1 MEFKMSIILNIPQ
14 KFKDLCI
21 LGGQSCEGF
30 RGGHVIYSQKIKHKG
45 LNEKKEIVGNTK
57 TLPKKLSDLLIAWD
71 KKYQAEIRKQE
82 IEKNKERAIQE
93 TAVAQEHIAS
103 LEMVLI
109 NSLAVSNVINWNKIS
124 SKQKYKEEK
133 FPKLKPSLIEQLEF
147 KKPLKPK
154 TLIFKFNEKFPEF
167 VEPEVGFFDKLFRDK
182 QRIIT
187 EARDHYNSELSKYE
201 KRKAAAQKKHNV
213 KNKKIETDYE
223 NALQSVLKKQDEQ
236 NQLANQNRLEILKW
250 EKENES
256 WQRKEAH
263 KRIEFRDNQQKENE
277 RIRKI
282 RTNWEQGVHQAIVDH
297 AALVLSVS
305 EYPDWISGNYLV
317 QYDPENKLLKV
328 QFELPNK
335 SVVDAPKAVKF
346 VATTGQFVE
355 TKLSLKEQKA
365 LYDNLCYQLA
375 LRSVHELFEADVKEN
390 INSILFNGSVS
401 YIDPANGKDTVA
413 TIMSA
418 IFERTKFQNLNLKQ
432 IDPKACFKSFK
443 GVSAST
449 LIGLVPIPPV
459 MDMDKTDNRFI
470 DSRIIRN
477 QEVDGVNLAAM
488 DWEDFEHLV
497 REIFDKEFA
506 ARGGE
511 VRVTQSSSDGGV
523 DAVAFD
529 PDPIS
534 GGKIVI
540 QAKRYTK
547 TVGVSAV
554 RDLYGTTMNEG
565 ASKGILVTTADY
577 GPDAYKFASD
587 KPITLM
593 NGSHLLHLMERHGMN
608 AKIDL
613 LEARKQLG
621 LSEAM
626 QNKR

>member
-1 MEFKMSIILNIPQ
+1 MTLILKIPK
-14 KFKDLCI
+14 KFEELCI
-21 LGGQSCEGF
+21 LEGQSYEGF
-30 RGGHVIYSQKIKHKG
+30 RANNIIYSQKIKHKG
-45 LNEKKEIVGNTK
+45 LNERKEIIGNEK
-57 TLPKKLSDLLIAWD
+57 TLPKKLSELLIAWD
-71 KKYQAEIRKQE
+71 KKYQAEIRKQD
-82 IEKNKERAIQE
+82 IEKNKEKANQE
-93 TAVAQEHIAS
+93 TTFAQEHIAS
-103 LEMVLI
+103 LETVLI
-109 NSLAVSNVINWNKIS
+109 NSLVTSNVIDWNKVV
-124 SKQKYKEEK
+124 SKQKYKEKEFSK
-133 FPKLKPSLIEQLEF
+133 PKPHQIKPLEF

-154 TLIFKFNEKFPEF
+154 SSIFKFKEKFPEF
-167 VEPEVGFFDKLFRDK
+167 IEPEVGFFDKLFRDK
-182 QRIIT
+182 KRIIQ
-187 EARDHYNSELSKYE
+187 EARDHYDLELSKYE
-201 KRKAAAQKKHNV
+201 KRKAAGQKKHDA
-213 KNKKIETDYE
+213 KNKKNETDYE
-223 NALQSVLKKQDEQ
+223 NELQSVLKKQDEQ
-236 NQLANQNRLEILKW
+236 NQLVNQNRLEILNW

-256 WQRKEAH
+256 WQKKEAQ
-263 KRIEFRDNQQKENE
+263 KRAEFRDNQQKENE

-282 RTNWEQGVHQAIVDH
+282 RTNWEQGVHQSIVDH

-305 EYPDWISGNYLV
+305 EYPDWISGNYIV

-328 QFELPNK
+328 LFELPNK
-335 SVVDAPKAVKF
+335 SVVDVPKAVKF
-346 VATTGQFVE
+346 VTTTGQFVE
-355 TKLSLKEQKA
+355 TKLSLREQKT

-375 LRSVHELFEADVKEN
+375 LRSIHELFEADIKEN
-390 INSILFNGSVS
+390 INSILFNGCVS
-401 YIDPANGKDTVA
+401 YIDPASGKDTTA
-413 TIMSA
+413 IIMSA

-470 DSRIIRN
+470 DSRIIGN

-593 NGSHLLHLMERHGMN
+593 NGSHLLHLMEKHGMN

-613 LEARKQLG
+613 AEARKQLG

-626 QNKR
+626 QNKS